1 MAWEE
6 RPLLTNKKPKL
17 TLEKFL
23 QAKHI
28 SIRAEGT
35 TYANADE
42 ALQGR
47 GSAGQQRKVRL
58 LMSGFF

>member
-1 MAWEE
+1 M
-6 RPLLTNKKPKL
+6 
-17 TLEKFL
+17 LEKFL

-58 LMSGFF
+58 LMSGFFRVRLRSLAQTIC